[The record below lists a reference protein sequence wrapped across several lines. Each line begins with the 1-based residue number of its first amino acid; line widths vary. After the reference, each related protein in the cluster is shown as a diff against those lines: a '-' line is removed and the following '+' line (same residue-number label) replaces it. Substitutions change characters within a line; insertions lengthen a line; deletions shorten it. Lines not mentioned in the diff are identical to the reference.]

1 MKKFFSTCAFTL
13 LSLALPLATLAQE
26 PTKDSKP
33 AADAKSADAKTPADA
48 NAPKE
53 ETWVS
58 DHTTHI
64 GGQPVAYKAT
74 ASLTM
79 LKDDKAEPTAL
90 IFSTAYTRTD
100 LKDGSARPIAFIYNG
115 GPGSASI
122 WLHMGAFGPR
132 RVVNADAAA
141 TPLAPYK
148 VEDNANSLLDKADLV
163 FIDPVGTG
171 FSRAVG
177 KAQNKDF
184 WGVDQD
190 VKMFAQFISIY
201 VSRNNRWNSPKFLI
215 GESYGTFRSAALGNY
230 LQTHDGMY
238 INGIVLISSVLNLGT
253 ISFNPGDDLPYV
265 LYLPSYT
272 AAAYYQKALKDPPS
286 DLAAFLVDARKF
298 AATDYTAALMKGSNI
313 TPAEKSDMAAK
324 LSHYIGLSEDYL
336 MKADLRVNLA
346 QFNVELA
353 RSRGLTTGRYDS
365 RYTMPTYDLLT
376 ENAEED
382 PSFTSV
388 LGAFVAGF
396 NSYEREELKVVQER
410 PYEALSFEVGGNWD
424 WKHRGPNGG
433 GFFPGSANVEGDL
446 IQALMTNPH
455 LHVQVENGV
464 FDMATP
470 FFATEYTMDHLFLPA
485 HLRDNIDLKYYN
497 AGHMMYLHQ
506 EDLTKLKSNIAAFI
520 DATTK
525 Q

>member
-1 MKKFFSTCAFTL
+1 MKEFFSTCVLGFL
-13 LSLALPLATLAQE
+13 LFGLTIRPASAQE
-26 PTKDSKP
+26 PAKP
-33 AADAKSADAKTPADA
+33 AADAKASEAKTPADA

-53 ETWVS
+53 ESWVT
-58 DHTTHI
+58 DHTTRI
-64 GGQPVAYKAT
+64 GGQSVAYKAT

-79 LKDDKAEPTAL
+79 LKDDKGDPTAL

-100 LKDGSARPIAFIYNG
+100 LKDGSARPIAFVYNG

-132 RVVNADAAA
+132 RVVNADAAS
-141 TPLAPYK
+141 TPPAPYK
-148 VEDNANSLLDKADLV
+148 IEDNANSLLDKTDLV

-171 FSRAVG
+171 FSRAAG

-190 VKMFAQFISIY
+190 VKMFAQFINTY
-201 VSRNNRWNSPKFLI
+201 VNRNNRWNSPKFLI
-215 GESYGTFRSAALGNY
+215 GESYGTFRSVALGNY
-230 LQTHDGMY
+230 LQNHDGMY
-238 INGIVLISSVLNLGT
+238 VNGIVLISSVLNLGT

-265 LYLPSYT
+265 LYLPSY
-272 AAAYYQKALKDPPS
+272 AATAYYQKALKDPPS
-286 DLAAFLVDARKF
+286 DLAAFLVEARKF

-324 LSHYIGLSEDYL
+324 LSHYTGLSEDYL
-336 MKADLRVNLA
+336 MKADLRVNLQ

-410 PYEALSFEVGGNWD
+410 SYEALSFEVGGNWD
-424 WKHRGPNGG
+424 WKHRGPTGG

-455 LHVQVENGV
+455 LHVQVENGF

-485 HLRDNIDLKYYN
+485 HLRDNIDLKYYG

-506 EDLTKLKSNIAAFI
+506 EDLNKLKANIAGFI
-520 DATTK
+520 DSVTK